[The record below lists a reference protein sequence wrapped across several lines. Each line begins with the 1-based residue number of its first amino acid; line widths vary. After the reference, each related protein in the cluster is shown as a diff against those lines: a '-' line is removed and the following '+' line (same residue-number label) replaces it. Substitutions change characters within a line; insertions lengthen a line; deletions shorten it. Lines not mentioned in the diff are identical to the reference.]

1 MTIWIPDTIAKH
13 KSENRVYTIRGWRRG
28 RRYKDQAWYRKGRW
42 ISIGGEQLNDVE
54 ELCFA
59 EESEDFT
66 DVGCLQK

>member
-28 RRYKDQAWYRKGRW
+28 RRYKDQAWFMDGRW
-42 ISIGGEQLNDVE
+42 VSVGGERLDDVE

-59 EESEDFT
+59 EESEEY
-66 DVGCLQK
+66 GNARCL